1 MMPVGYPK
9 DNNKRQV
16 WNGSGM
22 ASLSAERR
30 REIALDNLSKRKA
43 NSKGWPESI
52 QKEGEEHFHTYW
64 LATAEW
70 DRRMAASK
78 SK

>member
-1 MMPVGYPK
+1 MPVGYPK
-9 DNNKRQV
+9 DENKRQV

-22 ASLSAERR
+22 A
-30 REIALDNLSKRKA
+30 ILSKSRRQAIGKASGEKRKDQ
-43 NSKGWPESI
+43 SSGWPESI
-52 QKEGEEHFHTYW
+52 QKEGEQHFHTYW

>member
-9 DNNKRQV
+9 DTNKRQV
-16 WNGSGM
+16 WNGAGM
-22 ASLSAERR
+22 AM
-30 REIALDNLSKRKA
+30 LSKSRRQEIGKASGEKRKDQ
-43 NSKGWPESI
+43 SSGWPESI